1 MRSMKGGNETPKT
14 LNHLLKGIKMKVKD
28 LFNVAESVGL
38 CPAANLMYSED
49 YNVALVTTR
58 TYDGTGKGIPNT
70 TSLYNFSF
78 GDAELLA
85 TETWVEMREFW
96 LSLEGDNGPANRVQV
111 FPHTATAELNNIC
124 EQYGIPVPQEMVALF
139 ETIFA

>member
-1 MRSMKGGNETPKT
+1 
-14 LNHLLKGIKMKVKD
+14 MKVGKF
-28 LFNVAESVGL
+28 FNTAESVGL
-38 CPAANLMYSED
+38 KHVGLLYTDE
-49 YNVALVTTR
+49 YNFALVTTPV
-58 TYDGTGKGIPNT
+58 YNGEGKGIPNT

-78 GDAELLA
+78 GDAELSA

-96 LSLEGDNGPANRVQV
+96 LSLEGDKGPASRVQV

-124 EQYGIPVPQEMVALF
+124 EQYGLPVPQEMVALF